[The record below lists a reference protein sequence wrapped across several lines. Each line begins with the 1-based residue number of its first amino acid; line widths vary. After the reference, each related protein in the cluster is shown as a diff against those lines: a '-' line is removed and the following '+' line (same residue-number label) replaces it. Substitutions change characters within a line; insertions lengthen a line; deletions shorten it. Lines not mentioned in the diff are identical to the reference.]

1 MDLGLAGRACV
12 VTGAGR
18 GIGRETARLLCAE
31 GAAVLLVA
39 RNEERLVE
47 ATEEAGAAG
56 AEAGGRAAHLALDVT
71 DEDAGERMAAAANE
85 RFGSLDVLVNNA
97 GAARWRDLDDVP
109 DEDWRAQYE
118 LNVMAPL
125 RAMRAAIPTMADRG
139 WGRVVNVCSTAG
151 KRPSAAM
158 PEYSVAKAAE
168 LSLSRLF
175 ADRHAKDG
183 VLVNAICPGP
193 VEAELWMEPGG
204 LLDQSQE
211 MSGADSREEALET
224 AGTKRPIGRL
234 AEVGEIAGA
243 IVFLCSERASYV
255 SGAAWSVD
263 GGTVQ
268 VII

>member
-1 MDLGLAGRACV
+1 MDLGLAGRSCV

-18 GIGRETARLLCAE
+18 GIGRETAAQLCAE
-31 GAAVLLVA
+31 GANVLLLA
-39 RNEERLVE
+39 RGEQELRE
-47 ATEEAGAAG
+47 ATGLANAAAKG
-56 AEAGGRAAHLALDVT
+56 EGRAAHLVLDVT
-71 DEDAGERMAAAANE
+71 DEDAGERMLAAASE
-85 RFGSLDVLVNNA
+85 EFGGLDVLVNNA
-97 GAARWRDLDDVP
+97 GTAKWRDLDDVP
-109 DEDWRAQYE
+109 DEDWREQYE

-125 RAMRAAIPTMADRG
+125 RAMRAALPAMAERG

-175 ADRHAKDG
+175 ADRYAASG
-183 VLVNAICPGP
+183 ALVNAICPGP
-193 VEAELWMEPGG
+193 TESEMWMGPGG

-211 MSGADSREEALET
+211 LSGAASREEALRE
-224 AGTKRPIGRL
+224 AGSKRPIGRL
-234 AEVGEIAGA
+234 AAPAEIAAA